1 MEDGLIIYN
10 NDGSLEG
17 LTLELEDGRKY
28 GTLIGTNDVLLG
40 VKALGINDGPELSV
54 TEYNTDGVEDG
65 TVFFDNILDGDT
77 LGNSGQRPQVTLQ
90 VWKPPSV
97 LQSSSVRSTHEVR
110 LLASFDSSNF
120 NDEPTQ

>member
-97 LQSSSVRSTHEVR
+97 LQS
-110 LLASFDSSNF
+110 
-120 NDEPTQ
+120 